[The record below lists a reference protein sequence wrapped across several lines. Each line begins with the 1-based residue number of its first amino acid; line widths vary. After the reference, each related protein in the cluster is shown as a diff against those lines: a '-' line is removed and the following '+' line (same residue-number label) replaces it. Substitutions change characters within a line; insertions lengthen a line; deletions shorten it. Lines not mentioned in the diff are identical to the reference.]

1 MDWIEFKKVTGKI
14 VEKNKIILLL
24 LLCGLFFMILPKE
37 PDSLA
42 SDMQTEESEHD
53 LQQSLS
59 QILSKIEGAGKVEV
73 LLTHRRG
80 EEVVYQM
87 DMDASDN
94 DRGRDH
100 REEVVIIRDS
110 AREEKGLI
118 RQINPPQYQGAVVLS
133 QGANDPTVKLSLVE
147 AVVNATGLPSNRVT
161 VLKMK

>member
-1 MDWIEFKKVTGKI
+1 
-14 VEKNKIILLL
+14 
-24 LLCGLFFMILPKE
+24 
-37 PDSLA
+37 
-42 SDMQTEESEHD
+42 
-53 LQQSLS
+53 
-59 QILSKIEGAGKVEV
+59 V